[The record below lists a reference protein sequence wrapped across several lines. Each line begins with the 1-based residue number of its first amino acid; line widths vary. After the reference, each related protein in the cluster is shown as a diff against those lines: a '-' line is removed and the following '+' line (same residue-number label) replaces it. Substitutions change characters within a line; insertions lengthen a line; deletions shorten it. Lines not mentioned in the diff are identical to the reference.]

1 MAIDTVMVMSNG
13 KVAPRWNCMPFTYT
27 TSTFVGKDVPE
38 HLRAHME
45 PVGFMGV
52 LHLHSS
58 AKREQQSIL
67 RKVLVP

>member
-1 MAIDTVMVMSNG
+1 
-13 KVAPRWNCMPFTYT
+13 MPFTYT